1 MPRVRHLGGFA
12 DALKGKF
19 GEPNK
24 KMRVQNRLPVLK
36 QRDGQSADDYP
47 AEFELFVVNAQFDD
61 EALLNIFRSGLG
73 SGCCDPITRA
83 VTDFFRPSS
92 SSNRHAKTY
101 IAHGG

>member
-1 MPRVRHLGGFA
+1 MPRVRQLGGFA

-24 KMRVQNRLPVLK
+24 KMRAQKRLPALK
-36 QRDGQSADDYP
+36 QRDGQSADEYL
-47 AEFELFVVNAQFDD
+47 AEFELFAVDARFDD

-83 VTDFFRPSS
+83 VTLLRDGKLPS
-92 SSNRHAKTY
+92 A
-101 IAHGG
+101 